1 VKAGKLSKEQA
12 KDLLSDS
19 NKSSLHGHLHAR
31 GQTKAEPVLGAPPT
45 RYIYT
50 YTKYIHT

>member
-1 VKAGKLSKEQA
+1 VKAGKFLKEQA

-19 NKSSLHGHLHAR
+19 NKSSLYGHLHAR
-31 GQTKAEPVLGAPPT
+31 GHSKGEPVLGAPPT
-45 RYIYT
+45 RYTYT